1 MAVYDD
7 ITGLIGNTPLLRL
20 DPARHGVEGVDIY
33 AKLEFYNPFGSVKDR
48 IAWGMLKPHLA
59 EIEGGAKTLI
69 EASSG
74 NTAKALHI
82 LAGLHGSGLLA
93 LSNRT
98 KVGEVR
104 DVLRLVGAALEE
116 LPGLSECPDPTVP
129 DDAFSV
135 IERRM
140 AEKPGHFLHLSQY
153 TNHDNVQTHVESTGQ
168 EILAD
173 LGPVDHL
180 FGGLGTS
187 GSTRGTAQ
195 ALRVEVPDLHAVGVV
210 SAADDFIPGIRSE
223 AEMWEVGLF
232 RPELYQEIAAVRSAD
247 AIDGMLSLVKDFGVM
262 GGPTAGAAYVAARRH
277 LLACES
283 RPRTAVIMI
292 CDRLEWYLSYL
303 RVRRPEIFGGVQAP
317 VQDRPGPMIAPAEL
331 SGRLGEVNVL
341 VVDTRGALAYRI
353 GHLPGAVNLRDDL
366 LDEMLAQGNPF
377 PTGKTV
383 VLACPVG
390 EYARR
395 AAGVLTRS
403 GVDALALEGG
413 VRAWRDAGLPLERS
427 A

>member
-7 ITGLIGNTPLLRL
+7 ITGLIGDTPLLRL
-20 DPARHGVEGVDIY
+20 DPARHGVAGVELY

-59 EIEGGAKTLI
+59 EIRDGKTLI

-98 KVGEVR
+98 KVAEVR
-104 DVLRLVGAALEE
+104 DVLRLIGAGLEE

-140 AEKPGHFLHLSQY
+140 AEIPGRFLHLSQY
-153 TNHDNVQTHVESTGQ
+153 TNEDNVQTHVESTGQ

-173 LGPVDHL
+173 LGAVDHL

-187 GSTRGTAQ
+187 GSTRGAAQ
-195 ALRVEVPDLHAVGVV
+195 ALRAAVPDLHAVGVV

-223 AEMWEVGLF
+223 SEMWEVGLF
-232 RPELYQEIAAVRSAD
+232 RRELYQDIAAVRSAD
-247 AIDGMLSLVKDFGVM
+247 AIDGMLDLVKDFGVL

-277 LLACES
+277 LAVCEAG
-283 RPRTAVIMI
+283 PRTAVIMI

-303 RVRRPEIFGGVQAP
+303 RVRRPDLFGSETPQEE
-317 VQDRPGPMIAPAEL
+317 APAGALITPADLAE
-331 SGRLGEVNVL
+331 RLDESDLL

-353 GHLPGAVNLRDDL
+353 GHLPGAINLRDDL
-366 LDEMLAQGNPF
+366 LDQMIAQGNPF
-377 PTGKTV
+377 PAGQTV

-395 AAGVLTRS
+395 AAGILSRS
-403 GVDALALEGG
+403 GAHALALDGG
-413 VRAWRDAGLPLERS
+413 VRAWRDAGLLLERS
-427 A
+427 P